1 MVWRLEEIYAL
12 SAQQRE
18 AMCMFYLDGMSV
30 EEISIAQGCGI
41 NSVKSRLHQSRNKL
55 IPRLEERGLA
65 S

>member
-1 MVWRLEEIYAL
+1 
-12 SAQQRE
+12 
-18 AMCMFYLDGMSV
+18 MCMFYLDGMSV